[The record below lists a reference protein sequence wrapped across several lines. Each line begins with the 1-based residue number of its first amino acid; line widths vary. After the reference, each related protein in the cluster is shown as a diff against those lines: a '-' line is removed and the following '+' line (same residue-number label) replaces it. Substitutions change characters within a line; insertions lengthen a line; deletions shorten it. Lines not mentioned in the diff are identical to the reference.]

1 MLKPSVTRFFK
12 AGALAAT
19 LALAAVAAHAQPPM
33 EPHGRGG
40 PGDHLMMMHREL
52 KAAGAT
58 DAQLAQIKAIFK
70 QAMADEK
77 GAHDALRT
85 LHTQGQALF
94 AQPVVDAN
102 AVMAL
107 NTQAQTQRDAIATR
121 MARALIDSAAVLTP
135 EQRAKI
141 YAMQQKHEARMKE
154 HMKDRADSHKA
165 NP

>member
-1 MLKPSVTRFFK
+1 MFKPSMNRFFK
-12 AGALAAT
+12 TGALAAT
-19 LALAAVAAHAQPPM
+19 LALAAVAAQAQPPM
-33 EPHGRGG
+33 GPHGG

-77 GAHDALRT
+77 GANDTLRS
-85 LHTQGQALF
+85 LHEQGQALF

-107 NTQAQTQRDAIATR
+107 HAQAQTQREAVATR

-154 HMKDRADSHKA
+154 HMKDRADAHKA

>member
-1 MLKPSVTRFFK
+1 MFKPSVNRFLK

-19 LALAAVAAHAQPPM
+19 LALAAVAAQAQPPM
-33 EPHGRGG
+33 GEHEHGG
-40 PGDHLMMMHREL
+40 PGGHLMMMHREL

-77 GAHDALRT
+77 GANETLRT
-85 LHTQGQALF
+85 LHSQGQALF

-107 NTQAQTQRDAIATR
+107 HAQAQTQRDAIATR
-121 MARALIDSAAVLTP
+121 MARALIDAAAVLTP
-135 EQRAKI
+135 DQRAKI
-141 YAMQQKHEARMKE
+141 YAIQQKHEARMKE
-154 HMKDRADSHKA
+154 RMAEHKA